1 MGWPTSKFQVQ
12 SILSGCSTLFFTLQ
26 SWVQGQAHWKT
37 HRNTATHHTQ
47 TFSLNTFTHKVQV
60 SASRTAIGAVLPI
73 DVIVF
78 RLFFSKFHIYI
89 SRYIHLL
96 SVQGLAGTVLSPSSS
111 FHSVRKTTLFF
122 LPTLPWA
129 ASTQVSDVPPLAS
142 WKHKWSSPPE

>member
-1 MGWPTSKFQVQ
+1 MKNIFKMGPLKACGVTNLTGLKIPGAINTLWVFN
-12 SILSGCSTLFFTLQ
+12 SIFHSTELSAGSNSL
-26 SWVQGQAHWKT
+26 AAR

-122 LPTLPWA
+122 LPTLP
-129 ASTQVSDVPPLAS
+129 
-142 WKHKWSSPPE
+142 